1 MSPAKPVAPPSRAQ
15 CICSTMG
22 FEHPAWDAQY
32 YPGNCPEEWR
42 LAYFMNDFRALY
54 LPGNTWNE
62 SEAQLDTIADELD
75 EGFELVIEWPSPGDG
90 QDIEATLSKLAPLKQ
105 NIACVVVDVDGVSEP
120 VLEAAYQ
127 AIARD
132 YAINFRSSMLD
143 ADAQEALARQHEVG
157 FVWHPDQLE
166 TPVIAVQYQVVCL
179 PCQSLR
185 DMKSVLTRLRPFL
198 LQEARAGLYFEPAA
212 QSVFRALEARTL
224 IELMGLA

>member
-1 MSPAKPVAPPSRAQ
+1 MSPAKPVVSPSRAQ
-15 CICSTMG
+15 CICSTRG
-22 FEHPAWDAQY
+22 FEHPAWNAQY

-75 EGFELVIEWPSPGDG
+75 EGFELVIEWPSPDDV
-90 QDIEATLSKLAPLKQ
+90 QDIEATLSHLAPLRQ
-105 NIACVVVDVDGVSEP
+105 NISCVVVDVDGVSEP
-120 VLEAAYQ
+120 VLEATYQ

-132 YAINFRSSMLD
+132 YFINFRSSMLG
-143 ADAQEALARQHEVG
+143 ADVQETFARQHEAG
-157 FVWHPDQLE
+157 FVWYPDQLE
-166 TPVIAVQYQVVCL
+166 APVIAAQYQVVCL

-185 DMKSVLTRLRPFL
+185 DMKSVLARLRPFL
-198 LQEARAGLYFEPAA
+198 LQEARAGLFLEPAA
-212 QSVFRALEARTL
+212 QSVFRALEVRTL